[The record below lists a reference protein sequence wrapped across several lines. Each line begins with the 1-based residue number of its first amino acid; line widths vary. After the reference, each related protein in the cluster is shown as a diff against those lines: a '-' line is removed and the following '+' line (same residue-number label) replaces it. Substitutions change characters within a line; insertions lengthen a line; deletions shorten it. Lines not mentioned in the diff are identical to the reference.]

1 MRFESG
7 QRIHRSFLS
16 APHVVLR
23 RQIRSQ
29 RDRPVIHSVFGRIRL
44 KIHRCRKRMGSNP
57 CTATVRTESCHKN
70 QKSSP
75 YSASENYRHRRS
87 VFTVIDS
94 RSYRQI
100 TNFTFAQNSVAIL
113 PIAWF
118 RHADYLLASMHRKS
132 VAYWRLVLFVWCGI
146 LDCVTPTLAIRKD
159 SSIQKQVHGSLQY
172 IDSEIY
178 FGKDYTERCFRG
190 FVCESLYRF

>member
-1 MRFESG
+1 MVITGLTRNCSLRKHLRFEFRPQSHC
-7 QRIHRSFLS
+7 RFLS

-29 RDRPVIHSVFGRIRL
+29 RDRPVILPLFGRIRL
-44 KIHRCRKRMGSNP
+44 KIHRCRKPMGSNP
-57 CTATVRTESCHKN
+57 CTATERTESCHKN

-75 YSASENYRHRRS
+75 YGASENYRHRRS

-94 RSYRQI
+94 RSYRQV

-118 RHADYLLASMHRKS
+118 RHADYLLASMHRKYD
-132 VAYWRLVLFVWCGI
+132 AYWRLVLYVWGGI
-146 LDCVTPTLAIRKD
+146 PDRVTPTLANR
-159 SSIQKQVHGSLQY
+159 
-172 IDSEIY
+172 ID
-178 FGKDYTERCFRG
+178 
-190 FVCESLYRF
+190 